1 MLTDEIEK
9 MLTEVRSDIELVEE
23 TVTSN
28 KILGDV
34 RITIS
39 TSVGIFTSMYP
50 DKSPERLSSRTNKSQ
65 INIPLEFEYTPC
77 EGDSFSHSIKL
88 KNTELQ
94 EEKVITVKGFNRS
107 IHNFGQLFTDLND
120 YFSNFMDNP
129 RFYQYDSFDEL
140 FIFVSNEK
148 LNTVYEDIDEI
159 IEKISRII
167 DNVQT
172 DFIRAHSTD
181 EFKKAVQ
188 KDYPDFSNLE
198 FHDDKNIEKRN
209 ITFEWL
215 NRSWKFYIEN

>member
-23 TVTSN
+23 TVKSN

-39 TSVGIFTSMYP
+39 TSVGIFTSMYH
-50 DKSPERLSSRTNKSQ
+50 NKSQ
-65 INIPLEFEYTPC
+65 INIPLEFEYTPL

-88 KNTELQ
+88 KDTELQ